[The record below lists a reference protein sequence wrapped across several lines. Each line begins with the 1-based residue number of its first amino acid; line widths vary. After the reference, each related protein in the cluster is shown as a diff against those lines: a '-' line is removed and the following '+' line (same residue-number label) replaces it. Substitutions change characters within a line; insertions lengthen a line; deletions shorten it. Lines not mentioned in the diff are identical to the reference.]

1 MMAALLGGMAV
12 GLGLFL
18 VRPTASGHRWVTSRP
33 KDGAARRPPKR
44 DVRETVEAVANWT
57 DQLRDTISASGGLQQ
72 AISATESLAPLPI
85 RPEVRRLVSDLTYGD
100 LESGLRRFA
109 ESIGHPSCD
118 FVVAALI
125 TAHRHHARDLS
136 ELLGH
141 LADCA
146 REECRMHLRVWV
158 ARARLRSAMRIV
170 KVVIIAFV
178 AGLVALDPGYLRPFA
193 TADGSVVLLGIVVD
207 LACAV
212 WLMNRLGQGR
222 QGFRFVG
229 RRAETA
235 Q

>member
-1 MMAALLGGMAV
+1 MIILLCGMAV
-12 GLGLFL
+12 GLGLYL
-18 VRPTASGHRWVTSRP
+18 VRPVAPTRQWVAQRVTAVNAGRGPTR
-33 KDGAARRPPKR
+33 DAR
-44 DVRETVEAVANWT
+44 DLVEAVATWT

-72 AISATESLAPLPI
+72 AISATETLAPLPI
-85 RPEVRRLVSDLTYGD
+85 RAEVRRLVSDLKYGD

-109 ESIGHPSCD
+109 GSVSHPSCD

-125 TAHRHHARDLS
+125 TAHSHHARDLS

-146 REECRMHLRVWV
+146 REESRMHLRVWV

-170 KVVIIAFV
+170 KVVIVTFV
-178 AGLVALDPGYLRPFA
+178 LGLLVLDPGYLRPFTSSQGA
-193 TADGSVVLLGIVVD
+193 VVLLAITAD

-212 WLMNRLGQGR
+212 WLMHRLGNR
-222 QGFRFVG
+222 QQSFRFVG
-229 RRAETA
+229 RRAEVA